1 MPTSPHA
8 LVAPSRLLYRPKAG
22 YITQVGLKC
31 KVRPPFDS
39 SKGTIM
45 YEKDIYHWASSS
57 TQKST
62 CTVEPGTLEDVGKIV
77 HFILVILSAIS

>member
-1 MPTSPHA
+1 
-8 LVAPSRLLYRPKAG
+8 
-22 YITQVGLKC
+22 
-31 KVRPPFDS
+31 
-39 SKGTIM
+39 M